1 MSLSLPTMNKTV
13 PNSIFRLAERNAQA
27 TEIIRTYALR
37 HTLTDLGIGFVGT
50 ALPVPGSGIA
60 AMVAAMLVQAPLFYQ
75 PMVKQLATVYAATP
89 DALPEGLITREMSMD
104 VMGELATEFGA
115 SFLRK
120 TVMRILRERNI
131 SLGVGFLPVIGG
143 VASAVIDATF
153 ATTLTWRVGK
163 MAAIYYQHGGW
174 IRNREATYER
184 ARALTP
190 WSLQQNS
197 NLAEIYERIPEVQQ
211 KQIQWTLAIAM
222 ELQQQGLE
230 RNTEQLR
237 ALLQDQGLPPQAI
250 EEALKQL

>member
-1 MSLSLPTMNKTV
+1 MGLSLPTVNQTV
-13 PNSIFRLAERNAQA
+13 PNSIFHLAKRNAQA
-27 TEIIRTYALR
+27 TEIIRAYALK

-75 PMVKQLATVYAATP
+75 PMVRQLATVYAAVP
-89 DALPEGLITREMSMD
+89 DILPGRLIVRETSMD

-115 SFLRK
+115 AFLRK
-120 TVMRILRERNI
+120 TTLRILRERNI
-131 SLGVGFLPVIGG
+131 SLGVGFLPVVGG

-174 IRNREATYER
+174 IHSREATYDR

-197 NLAEIYERIPEVQQ
+197 NLAEIPAKIPEVQQ
-211 KQIQWTLAIAM
+211 KQTQWTLDIAR
-222 ELQQQGLE
+222 ELRQYE
-230 RNTEQLR
+230 PESNTAQLR
-237 ALLQDQGLPPQAI
+237 ALLQEQGLPVQAI
-250 EEALKQL
+250 EEALQQL